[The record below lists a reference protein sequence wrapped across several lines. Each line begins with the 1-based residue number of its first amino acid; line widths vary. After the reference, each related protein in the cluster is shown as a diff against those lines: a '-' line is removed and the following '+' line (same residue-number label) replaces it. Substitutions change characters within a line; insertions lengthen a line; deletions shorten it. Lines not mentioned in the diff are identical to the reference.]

1 MVCLDGTFVI
11 IVLNIKSIVLVNRMV
26 GQLPRAWGFIKTVKK
41 QEREGRPCWH
51 SMALVFCNSQQNSK
65 GESQNQENRYWLQSW

>member
-26 GQLPRAWGFIKTVKK
+26 GQLPRAWGFIKMVKK
-41 QEREGRPCWH
+41 QE
-51 SMALVFCNSQQNSK
+51 
-65 GESQNQENRYWLQSW
+65 